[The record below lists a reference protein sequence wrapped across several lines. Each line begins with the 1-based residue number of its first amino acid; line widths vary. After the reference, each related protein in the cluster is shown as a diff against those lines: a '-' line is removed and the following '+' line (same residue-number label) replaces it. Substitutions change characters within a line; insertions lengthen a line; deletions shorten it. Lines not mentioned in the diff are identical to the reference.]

1 MEKTTNT
8 YVAKTVKQVLTIQDA
23 EKQVKEMQ
31 GFKTRICKSK
41 DVAGSFLKSTGM
53 YDKNGKLKKVYK

>member
-1 MEKTTNT
+1 MAKNTTT

-31 GFKTRICKSK
+31 GFKSEISKSK
-41 DVAGSFLKSTGM
+41 EVAGSFLKSTGM
-53 YDKNGKLKKVYK
+53 YDKKGNLKKVYK